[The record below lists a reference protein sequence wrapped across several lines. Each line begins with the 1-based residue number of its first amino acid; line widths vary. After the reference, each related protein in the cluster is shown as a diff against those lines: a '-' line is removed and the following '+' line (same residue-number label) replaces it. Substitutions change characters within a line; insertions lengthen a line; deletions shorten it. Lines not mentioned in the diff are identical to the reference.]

1 MGKSKTVKCR
11 WTHCRHESRDIPREE
26 AVLGDNGYYYHKDC
40 LEEKKKINEI
50 VDFWGE
56 NIDPL
61 VNYGQLRN
69 IINNLIY
76 KKNVEPDYILYTVK
90 LGYSEHWLHYP
101 QGLYRSLDNFKRHED
116 WKKSVEKQST
126 TEDVEIKAD
135 NPYEKK
141 SSTTFTYEANKK
153 RGFSQML
160 GAV

>member
-11 WTHCRHESRDIPREE
+11 WTHCRHESKDIPRED
-26 AVLGDNGYYYHKDC
+26 AVLGDNGCYYHKDC
-40 LEEKKKINEI
+40 LEEKEKIKKI

-61 VNYGQLRN
+61 VNYSQLRG

-76 KKNVEPDYILYTVK
+76 KKNIEPDYIFYTVR
-90 LGYSEHWLHYP
+90 LGCKEGWLHYP
-101 QGLYRSLDNFKRHED
+101 QGLYRSLDNFKRHDD
-116 WKKSVEKQST
+116 WRRSVEAQKIP
-126 TEDVEIKAD
+126 EEVEIKAD
-135 NPYEKK
+135 DPYAKK
-141 SSTTFTYEANKK
+141 STTGFNYGANKK